1 MRNSLSTTSVSPQK
15 KLCRSCTHS
24 KYETTTPP
32 ALHSTNAKYRHPAQT
47 SQRRKRRSPV
57 RTSQSLLHGN
67 RRSKRLKT
75 GTGVVAEVRRPG
87 PFWRGVRFG
96 DPLQKRRAKGSEAGT
111 GMVNEIR
118 RARQLRSGV

>member
-1 MRNSLSTTSVSPQK
+1 MFAIPWFVSFCFAPSPHASTCRPPPHKRKISPPCTNKPK
-15 KLCRSCTHS
+15 K
-24 KYETTTPP
+24 ETPKP
-32 ALHSTNAKYRHPAQT
+32 STN
-47 SQRRKRRSPV
+47 
-57 RTSQSLLHGN
+57 SQSLLHGN
-67 RRSKRLKT
+67 RRSKRLKA
-75 GTGVVAEVRRPG
+75 GAGVVAEVRQPG